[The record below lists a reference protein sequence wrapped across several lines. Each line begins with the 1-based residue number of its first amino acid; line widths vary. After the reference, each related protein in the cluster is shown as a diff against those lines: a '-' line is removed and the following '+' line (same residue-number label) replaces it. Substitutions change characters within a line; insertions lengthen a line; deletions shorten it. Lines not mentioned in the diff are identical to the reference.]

1 MRRGGAFVVVAALAV
16 SGCALQPIYAG
27 GARSEAVQALASIQV
42 DPIPGRAGFLVRSAL
57 QDRLGSAAGAG
68 RYRLVIELDDAI
80 EGFAIRRDDSTTR
93 ERRTL
98 RARYQLNSADGSR
111 TLLDATARTDAGID
125 VVRSSDYAVVAAE
138 NTALERLAVD
148 LVEEIMTRLAVL
160 ARTTPELQASASR
173 P

>member
-1 MRRGGAFVVVAALAV
+1 MKRIAAFAVAAALAL
-16 SGCALQPIYAG
+16 SGCGLRPIYAG
-27 GARSEAVQALASIQV
+27 GASSEAAQALASIRV
-42 DPIPGRAGFLVRSAL
+42 DPIPGRAGFLVSSAL
-57 QDRLGSAAGAG
+57 QDRLGDTPADA
-68 RYRLVIELDDAI
+68 RYRLVVELDDAI

-98 RARYQLNSADGSR
+98 RARYQLVTADGSR

-125 VVRSSDYAVVAAE
+125 VVQSSDFAVVAAE

-148 LVEEIMTRLAVL
+148 IAEEIVTRLAVL
-160 ARTTPELQASASR
+160 ARTSPELQAGAAR